1 MMFSVTT
8 ERRDMRE
15 LAADGLMTVDAAR
28 RFLGVSRS
36 TLYKLM
42 NEGAVPYVQLRGVR
56 RIPRAALV
64 EFVAQNMRFGRSA

>member
-1 MMFSVTT
+1 MFRMTT
-8 ERRDMRE
+8 ERRDLRE

-42 NEGAVPYVQLRGVR
+42 EDGTVPYVQLRGVR
-56 RIPRAALV
+56 RIPKAALIDLI
-64 EFVAQNMRFGRSA
+64 VANMRSGRGA

>member
-1 MMFSVTT
+1 MSRVTT
-8 ERRDMRE
+8 ARRDPRE

-42 NEGAVPYVQLRGVR
+42 GDGTVPYVQLRGVR
-56 RIPRAALV
+56 RIPKAALV
-64 EFVAQNMRFGRSA
+64 DLIAANMRSGRGA